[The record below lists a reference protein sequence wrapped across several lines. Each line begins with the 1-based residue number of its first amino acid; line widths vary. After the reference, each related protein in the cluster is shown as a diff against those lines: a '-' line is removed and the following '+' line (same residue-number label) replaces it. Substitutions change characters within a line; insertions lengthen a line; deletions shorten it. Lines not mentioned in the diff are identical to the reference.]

1 MLLGI
6 IESFVNR
13 EGTDYGEFE
22 LSLDEKTK
30 NLMAQV
36 ENGQILVVYDETSQS
51 VSLLPKYD
59 VFTEDRSLISLPSFL
74 LSLYKYKNSNGNR
87 LSLSCRV

>member
-59 VFTEDRSLISLPSFL
+59 VFTEDRE
-74 LSLYKYKNSNGNR
+74 
-87 LSLSCRV
+87 V